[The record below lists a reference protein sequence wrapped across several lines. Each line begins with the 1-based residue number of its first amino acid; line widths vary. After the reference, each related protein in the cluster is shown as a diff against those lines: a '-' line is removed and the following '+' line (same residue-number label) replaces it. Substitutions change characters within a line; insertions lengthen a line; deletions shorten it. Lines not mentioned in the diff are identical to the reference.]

1 MNLIQAGAA
10 APRQA
15 LVLALMEA
23 ICARRDVAKTRTGSF
38 LAISC
43 EAAVIEPLCGL
54 VGSGL
59 SDGQGAL
66 VVVYQCA
73 DTDELD
79 GLVLVRR
86 VGDRVIAQAVDPY
99 WPHAQRRLSL
109 IPRSCR
115 ARAFRIDDKDELRES
130 PLPANA
136 DLSPGTATAW
146 QRIAEA
152 AQNGGA
158 DASQWAMASLT
169 PA

>member
-1 MNLIQAGAA
+1 MNLLQAGAA

-23 ICARRDVAKTRTGSF
+23 ICARRDAAKTRTGSF

-43 EAAVIEPLCGL
+43 EVAVIEPLCGL

-59 SDGQGAL
+59 DDGQGAL
-66 VVVYQCA
+66 VVAYQSA

-79 GLVLVRR
+79 GLMLVRR
-86 VGDRVIAQAVDPY
+86 VGDSVIAQAVDPY
-99 WPHAQRRLSL
+99 WPLTQHRLSL

-115 ARAFRIDDKDELRES
+115 VRAFRIDDEDELRGS
-130 PLPANA
+130 PLPASA
-136 DLSPGTATAW
+136 DLAPGIAIAW
-146 QRIAEA
+146 RRIAEA
-152 AQNGGA
+152 AENGGG
-158 DASQWAMASLT
+158 DPGEWAMASLT